1 MKKLFSL
8 VNIPSSESET
18 AQLVNTFLMSL
29 SKRFQKESTRFLSC
43 TGNLENSCSGASHGK
58 SQHCMHCFWQC
69 TCPAHAVWAYIG
81 IVCEEVVIPS
91 YAVVCQFLKFF
102 SRCHD
107 CWHRQMEGCHMTHT
121 HLQSHCNI
129 ASTPHFNSTQ
139 APFTPTIPQ
148 HPSTLTLLK
157 YLSPSLYPSTPQPSL
172 YPSTPQP
179 SLYPSTPQ
187 PSLYSS
193 TSHPHSTPAPLNP
206 HSTPA
211 PLNSHSTPAPLNP
224 HSTPTPLNPHSTPA
238 PLNPHST
245 PAPLNPHS
253 TQAPLTP
260 LYPSTPH
267 PTLPST
273 PHPPAPPV
281 AFGMS

>member
-81 IVCEEVVIPS
+81 IVCEEVIIPS

-107 CWHRQMEGCHMTHT
+107 CWHRQMEVCHMTHT
-121 HLQSHCNI
+121 HTFSHT
-129 ASTPHFNSTQ
+129 ATLPALLTSTLPK
-139 APFTPTIPQ
+139 
-148 HPSTLTLLK
+148 HPS
-157 YLSPSLYPSTPQPSL
+157 PPLYPSTPQPSL
-172 YPSTPQP
+172 YPSTP
-179 SLYPSTPQ
+179 
-187 PSLYSS
+187 
-193 TSHPHSTPAPLNP
+193 
-206 HSTPA
+206 
-211 PLNSHSTPAPLNP
+211 
-224 HSTPTPLNPHSTPA
+224 
-238 PLNPHST
+238 
-245 PAPLNPHS
+245 
-253 TQAPLTP
+253 
-260 LYPSTPH
+260 
-267 PTLPST
+267 
-273 PHPPAPPV
+273 
-281 AFGMS
+281 